1 MGAFQYDNPLIM
13 AMSRIANMMIV
24 SFFWMVCCLPVV
36 TILPATA
43 ALFHTTTKVIR
54 GNGNGVA
61 RDFFLSFK
69 DSLKKG
75 VLLSLVCLVSGGL
88 LSFALWYSWNLQG
101 QSGFWLAYFLIGCLI
116 IFFWAVT
123 VLHLPFALSR
133 FEGKVTMYI
142 RMALYFANVNL
153 LKTLFRV
160 VLLGVVALL
169 VDFYPITLLI
179 LPGLYM
185 DLVCGGVEKM
195 LQKFMDEKGLREET
209 EEDVPGEE
217 REEGASLSMPS
228 LEMAKLL
235 DEPDSGE
242 VAGHE

>member
-13 AMSRIANMMIV
+13 ALSRIANMMIV

-54 GNGNGVA
+54 GNGNGVI

-75 VLLSLVCLVSGGL
+75 ILLSLVCLVSGGL

-116 IFFWAVT
+116 IFSGRSPCCICP
-123 VLHLPFALSR
+123 LPS
-133 FEGKVTMYI
+133 
-142 RMALYFANVNL
+142 
-153 LKTLFRV
+153 
-160 VLLGVVALL
+160 
-169 VDFYPITLLI
+169 
-179 LPGLYM
+179 PGLRGKSPCTSVWRCTLPM
-185 DLVCGGVEKM
+185 STC
-195 LQKFMDEKGLREET
+195 
-209 EEDVPGEE
+209 
-217 REEGASLSMPS
+217 
-228 LEMAKLL
+228 
-235 DEPDSGE
+235 
-242 VAGHE
+242 

>member
-1 MGAFQYDNPLIM
+1 MGAFQYDNPLIQ

-24 SFFWMVCCLPVV
+24 SFFWLVCCLPVV

-54 GNGNGVA
+54 GTGNGVM
-61 RDFFLSFK
+61 RDFFASFR

-75 VLLSLVCLVSGGL
+75 VLLSLLSLASGAL
-88 LSFALWYSWNLQG
+88 LGFALWYSWQLQG
-101 QSGFWLAYFLIGCLI
+101 SSGFWLAYFLIGCLI
-116 IFFWAVT
+116 FFFWAVT

-153 LKTLFRV
+153 LKTLLRL
-160 VLLGVVALL
+160 VLLAVVVLL
-169 VDFYPITLLI
+169 VDFYPITLL

-185 DLVCGGVEKM
+185 DLICGGVEKM
-195 LQKFMDEKGLREET
+195 LQRFMKDRDLLEEP
-209 EEDVPGEE
+209 EQEAEAGEE
-217 REEGASLSMPS
+217 QDALVSMPS
-228 LEMAKLL
+228 LEMARLY
-235 DEPDSGE
+235 DEPENAG
-242 VAGHE
+242 VGHE